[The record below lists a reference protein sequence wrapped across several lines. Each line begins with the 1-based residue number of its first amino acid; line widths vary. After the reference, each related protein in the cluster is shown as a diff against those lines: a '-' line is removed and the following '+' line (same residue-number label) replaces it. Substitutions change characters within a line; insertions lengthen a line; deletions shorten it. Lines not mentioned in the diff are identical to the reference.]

1 MKIGGFN
8 FGTGTYITI
17 KVNDDESINLFSI
30 KDGEVIEYNVTEPSK
45 KRSTKK
51 KEESE
56 E

>member
-1 MKIGGFN
+1 MKMGGFN

-30 KDGEVIEYNVTEPSK
+30 KDGEVIEYNVTEPN
-45 KRSTKK
+45 KRSTKKK